1 MLNYA
6 SAQEPALQRYTRR
19 MRLSCSGVKAR
30 GNAMPSP
37 RCSNFSARRLLL
49 KEPLPLPSSSPF
61 GLCGY
66 SAICKRTWC
75 YISLYLI
82 VWILKLLPHGV
93 SPPTADKTVSAAS
106 AAQRHGA
113 GVDAWK
119 GAFVVYYIIIFFQ
132 ALGLC
137 RVWDWQYVWLE
148 EQDAMFMLTL
158 AVRSQ
163 CCGWFQVLSIKR
175 LFIWTAYLRT
185 IAVQTCFKY
194 FRSTCWKKSHV
205 RIRLS
210 IVY

>member
-1 MLNYA
+1 
-6 SAQEPALQRYTRR
+6 

-49 KEPLPLPSSSPF
+49 KEPLLLPSSSPF

-132 ALGLC
+132 ALDCVETGNTFGLKSRMLC
-137 RVWDWQYVWLE
+137 LCWHWLWDPSVVADFRY
-148 EQDAMFMLTL
+148 
-158 AVRSQ
+158 
-163 CCGWFQVLSIKR
+163 FQ
-175 LFIWTAYLRT
+175 
-185 IAVQTCFKY
+185 
-194 FRSTCWKKSHV
+194 
-205 RIRLS
+205 
-210 IVY
+210 